1 MASSCRPVFEK
12 GSAGSSVQSGA
23 PDIDDGRDRHKDL
36 LATFS
41 GKWRAEMMTRNREMK
56 LAVVTGGAG
65 FVGGHLV
72 SHLLARGVSVRS
84 LDVRPH
90 DLGRLGG
97 DVDART
103 VDLCDPV
110 ALAAALDGADT
121 IFHLAGNPSGTISV
135 QNPRLDFNANALAGF
150 NVLEVVRS
158 RPGVRLVYLSSA
170 MVYGRPS
177 GTICKEADPCRP
189 FYPYGASKLAVEHW
203 LRAYVDAYGIDAS
216 VGRAFVVYGEGEDP
230 ARAGAEIGQYLR
242 WHLNGMPIQV
252 VGDPHTKIRDFVHV
266 SDLTGGLTAIAAR
279 GEPGGIYNIGSGTAV
294 SLHDLVRAI
303 GEATGVPARVEVD
316 SRDLTDSY
324 PLVADIARLGEL
336 GHRPAV
342 GLIDG
347 LRRLVAEMGPE
358 PALPALPTVL
368 SRVEAGVVRAA
379 G

>member
-1 MASSCRPVFEK
+1 MQFGGR
-12 GSAGSSVQSGA
+12 
-23 PDIDDGRDRHKDL
+23 DIDGGPGRRKDL
-36 LATFS
+36 PATFA
-41 GKWRAEMMTRNREMK
+41 GKWRTETMTGNREMN

-84 LDVRPH
+84 LDLRPH
-90 DLGRLGG
+90 DLGKLGDG
-97 DVDART
+97 VDARA
-103 VDLCDPV
+103 VDLCDPA

-135 QNPRLDFNANALAGF
+135 ENPRLDFNANALAGF

-158 RPGVRLVYLSSA
+158 MPGVRLVYLSSA
-170 MVYGRPS
+170 MVYGRPP
-177 GTICKEADPCRP
+177 GTICREQDPCRP

-216 VGRAFVVYGEGEDP
+216 LGRAFVVYGEGEDP

-242 WHLNGMPIQV
+242 WHLNGLPIRV
-252 VGDPHTKIRDFVHV
+252 VGDPHAKIRDFVHV
-266 SDLTGGLTAIAAR
+266 SDLADGLTAIAGR
-279 GEPGGIYNIGSGTAV
+279 GETGEIYNIGSGTAT
-294 SLHDLVRAI
+294 SLYELVRAI
-303 GEATGVPARVEVD
+303 EEATAVPAQVEVD

-336 GHRPAV
+336 GYRPAV
-342 GLIDG
+342 GLSDG
-347 LRRLVAEMGPE
+347 LRRLAAELGPH

-368 SRVEAGVVRAA
+368 SRVEKDVVGAV